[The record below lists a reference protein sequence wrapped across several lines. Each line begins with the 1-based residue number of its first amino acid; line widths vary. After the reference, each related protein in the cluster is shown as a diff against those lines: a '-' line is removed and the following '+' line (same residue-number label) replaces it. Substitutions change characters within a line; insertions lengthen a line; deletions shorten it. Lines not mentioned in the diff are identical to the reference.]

1 MPAFLAAFFFFTG
14 LMLVF
19 SLPMFVVAW
28 RKGRTKT
35 VHRFLIAAGITGLS
49 SAAVSASSDRLVR
62 QCENAGG
69 LDCLD
74 YGSTG
79 LHLLFVVGYI
89 VTSWVKAIII
99 IQE

>member
-1 MPAFLAAFFFFTG
+1 MLAFLAAFFFFTG

-19 SLPMFVVAW
+19 SLPIFVVAW
-28 RKGRTKT
+28 GKGRTKT
-35 VHRFLIAAGITGLS
+35 IHRFLIAAGITGLT

-62 QCENAGG
+62 QCEDAGG

-79 LHLLFVVGYI
+79 LHLLLVVGYVI
-89 VTSWVKAIII
+89 TSWVKAVII

>member
-19 SLPMFVVAW
+19 SLPM
-28 RKGRTKT
+28 
-35 VHRFLIAAGITGLS
+35 
-49 SAAVSASSDRLVR
+49 LVR
-62 QCENAGG
+62 QCEDAGG
-69 LDCLD
+69 LWWPGGKGGRRQFTGGGFGQFRQIVSIALTT
-74 YGSTG
+74 GRRG

-89 VTSWVKAIII
+89 VTSWVKAVMI